1 MAHKISSTAY
11 PPVCVLL
18 GLEWCVLK
26 ALLLLLLLQ
35 LVGAP
40 TVNATR
46 ESRAQLFT
54 HENLF
59 WSVRRRRKKRPS
71 SIQHTE
77 KSRSRSFVACFLHQF
92 VYPLHKIQNSFPLHS
107 VILDNPACSVPKLLH
122 KIWNCFWCWLK
133 HVQQRQQ
140 YRHRRDINYDRQ
152 NENQKLGKFQQALQ
166 KITAHELQ

>member
-26 ALLLLLLLQ
+26 ALLLLQQ

-59 WSVRRRRKKRPS
+59 GSVRSRRKKMT
-71 SIQHTE
+71 IFNTAHTV

-92 VYPLHKIQNSFPLHS
+92 VYPLHKIQNSFPHTQS
-107 VILDNPACSVPKLLH
+107 S
-122 KIWNCFWCWLK
+122 
-133 HVQQRQQ
+133 R
-140 YRHRRDINYDRQ
+140 
-152 NENQKLGKFQQALQ
+152 
-166 KITAHELQ
+166 ITQTAQCPNFTYA